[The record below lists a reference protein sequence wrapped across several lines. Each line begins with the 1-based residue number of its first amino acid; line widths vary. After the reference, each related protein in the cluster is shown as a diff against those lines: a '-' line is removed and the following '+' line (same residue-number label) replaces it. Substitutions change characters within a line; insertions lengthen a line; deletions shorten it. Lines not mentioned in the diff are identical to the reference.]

1 MRQSLKQLVSS
12 AITVEY
18 YLPSGKHQINCS
30 SYSNKNDVCFKGKDD
45 ESIADIIYNGI
56 VEYAMGEYDI
66 DYEDIDTEQLRAL
79 AEYMRYD
86 DEDSHTTKL
95 RYGFYGEVIL
105 YAILYSKF
113 RADVL
118 ISKGYFYDPLEN
130 AETKGYDAYHL
141 IQKNN
146 SVELW
151 FGEAK
156 FRNAIKI
163 SIDEVIG
170 KLNAVISEN
179 YFKKN
184 ILAISKNKSNISNGT
199 AIIDLLKPITESW
212 KRKVSI
218 VIEDELKNNNITL
231 VYPIL
236 IAYQQKKRIDYN
248 DGIRECIDYIKTLF
262 ESGKYEFLNS
272 LEAKIF
278 FMFLPVDNVKQ
289 IKESVIEWISTKKPL
304 V

>member
-1 MRQSLKQLVSS
+1 MRQALKELVSS

-18 YLPSGKHQINCS
+18 YLPNGEYKINSS
-30 SYSNKNDVCFKGKDD
+30 SYSNKKDVCFKGKSD
-45 ESIADIIYNGI
+45 EFIANIIYNGI
-56 VEYAMGEYDI
+56 VEYAIGEYEI
-66 DYEDIDTEQLRAL
+66 DYENISEEQLRAL
-79 AEYMRYD
+79 AEYTRYD
-86 DEDSHTTKL
+86 EEDSHTTKL

-113 RADVL
+113 KADVL

-130 AETKGYDAYHL
+130 GEAKGYDAYHL
-141 IQKNN
+141 IQNDN

-156 FRNAIKI
+156 FRNGIKS
-163 SIDEVIG
+163 SIEEVIS
-170 KLNAVISEN
+170 KLDKAISEN

-184 ILAISKNKSNISNGT
+184 IIAISKKKFNISNGQIT
-199 AIIDLLKPITESW
+199 IDRLKPITESW
-212 KRKVSI
+212 REKVSI

-236 IAYQQKKRIDYN
+236 IAYQQKKLSDYN
-248 DGIRECIDYIKTLF
+248 DGIKECIDYIKTLF
-262 ESGKYEFLNS
+262 ESGKYKFVNS
-272 LEAKIF
+272 LNAKIF

-289 IKESVIEWISTKKPL
+289 IKESVLEWISTKKPL
-304 V
+304 I